1 MNILK
6 LGKNPG
12 TQKYIKRCRNCK
24 SLLVYDDSDLFPDME
39 MDLCIKC
46 PVCEKILLIG
56 LFPRKYKPE
65 KHGKIK
71 NEIGFRKEL

>member
-1 MNILK
+1 
-6 LGKNPG
+6 
-12 TQKYIKRCRNCK
+12 
-24 SLLVYDDSDLFPDME
+24 ME

-71 NEIGFRKEL
+71 NEIGFKKEL

>member
-6 LGKNPG
+6 MGKKPEN
-12 TQKYIKRCRNCK
+12 QKYIKRCRHCK
-24 SLLVYDDSDLFPDME
+24 SLLVYDESDLFPDME

-46 PVCEKILLIG
+46 PVCEEYLIIG
-56 LFPRKYKPE
+56 LFQKKYKPE

-71 NEIGFRKEL
+71 RDIGF